1 MTSKKLIRK
10 ICSLS
15 FIILGKKETNKLF
28 DYFISIVDFFFT
40 RSDYHA
46 QKNHLILNK
55 LMLKHGGELTN
66 EVDHQSCD
74 LL

>member
-46 QKNHLILNK
+46 QKNH
-55 LMLKHGGELTN
+55 
-66 EVDHQSCD
+66 
-74 LL
+74 